1 MHIALVTPS
10 AVGGVATT
18 QNKLYRGLVG
28 EGFHV
33 DLIKLRS
40 LPYAVVDDFLN
51 GKRLA
56 EYDLVL
62 YTGSIPWPGHI
73 LAKLTGTPTALFI
86 HGFLYHELSH
96 VLLHGESLRGR
107 LVAAAFI
114 TLFQASK
121 YFNTVDLYI
130 CRSLT
135 TCENNKIS
143 KEFVLLPHWVF
154 PEEVRISIRRTSD
167 NDIIRVVT
175 YMSYAESPRLL
186 NTSDF
191 VALAQAVRRVTSRRV
206 EFIVISPRGG
216 SAPDPVRIVK
226 PMPREKFLA
235 LLESAHLYVERCI
248 DEELGH
254 VSLEALAVGTPVAK
268 LTHRRYWD
276 RQDYGEED
284 LIVAP
289 TFRGL
294 IERIAE
300 YINNVDSYYDYYSR
314 RGREF
319 VLNKRVWSA
328 VRGPF
333 LAALRRV
340 EDEVPF

>member
-1 MHIALVTPS
+1 
-10 AVGGVATT
+10 
-18 QNKLYRGLVG
+18 
-28 EGFHV
+28 
-33 DLIKLRS
+33 
-40 LPYAVVDDFLN
+40 
-51 GKRLA
+51 
-56 EYDLVL
+56 
-62 YTGSIPWPGHI
+62 
-73 LAKLTGTPTALFI
+73 LAKLTGVPTALFI

-96 VLLHGESLRGR
+96 ELLHGARLRGR
-107 LVAAAFI
+107 LTAATYI

-121 YFNTVDLYI
+121 YFNTINLFI
-130 CRSLT
+130 CHSLT
-135 TCENNKIS
+135 TCESNKIS
-143 KEFVLLPHWVF
+143 KEFVLLPQWVF
-154 PEEVRISIRRTSD
+154 PEEVRISTRRTSED
-167 NDIIRVVT
+167 DIIRVVT
-175 YMSYAESPRLL
+175 YVSYAKSPRLL
-186 NTSDF
+186 SISDF
-191 VALAQAVRRVTSRRV
+191 VALARAVRRVTSRRV
-206 EFIVISPRGG
+206 EFTVISPRGG

-254 VSLEALAVGTPVAK
+254 GSLEALAVGTLVAK

-276 RQDYGEED
+276 RQDYGED

-294 IERIAE
+294 AERVAE

-328 VRGPF
+328 VKGPF
-333 LAALRRV
+333 LAALRQV
-340 EDEVPF
+340 VYEVPF